1 VSGAGSAAA
10 DTPPLWLLAELTY
23 ACPLQ
28 CPYCSNP
35 VNFARRGR
43 ELDTDEWLRVLRQGR
58 ALGAAQLGFSGGEPL
73 VRRDLEQ
80 LIREARRLGYYT
92 NLITSAVG
100 MDADRVAALREAGLD
115 HVQISFQAGAAAAND
130 AIAGSAVFEH
140 KRAMARA
147 VKAAGFPLVL
157 CFVLHRDNLEQV
169 GDMLRLA
176 VELEADYVE
185 LATVQYYGWALL
197 NRERLLPSC
206 DQLARAELA
215 VEVHRRRFPD
225 SPKVFYVV
233 PDYHEGRPKACMNG
247 WGRVFLAV
255 APDGTALPCHAA
267 AELPLT
273 FPNVRER
280 DLEWIWRHSP
290 AFNRFR
296 GEGWMREPCRSCPQR
311 TKDHGGCRCQAYLLT
326 GEAENADPA
335 CSLAPHHGVVE
346 AAVAAAHAGP
356 ASAPVYR
363 NVRNSLRRVARKS
376 GPS

>member
-1 VSGAGSAAA
+1 MSGAGSAAA

-197 NRERLLPSC
+197 NRERLLPSR